1 MFVKLLKLVDKYLE
15 ETVCATLLF
24 SLVVVLGVQVFMR
37 FILHSSI
44 SWQEEIC
51 RFLFIWTV
59 YFGISLGVKR
69 REHIRITLLF
79 RFLPDSVSKMV
90 YYLSEILWLFFSVFI
105 LVISIPMLKT
115 MFEYKHASAALQWN
129 MAYIYLIIPISFLL
143 TSYRIVQLHYLDY
156 KNKKSFLPGKGD

>member
-1 MFVKLLKLVDKYLE
+1 
-15 ETVCATLLF
+15 
-24 SLVVVLGVQVFMR
+24 
-37 FILHSSI
+37 
-44 SWQEEIC
+44 
-51 RFLFIWTV
+51 
-59 YFGISLGVKR
+59 
-69 REHIRITLLF
+69 
-79 RFLPDSVSKMV
+79 MV
-90 YYLSEILWLFFSVFI
+90 YYVSEILWLFFSVFI